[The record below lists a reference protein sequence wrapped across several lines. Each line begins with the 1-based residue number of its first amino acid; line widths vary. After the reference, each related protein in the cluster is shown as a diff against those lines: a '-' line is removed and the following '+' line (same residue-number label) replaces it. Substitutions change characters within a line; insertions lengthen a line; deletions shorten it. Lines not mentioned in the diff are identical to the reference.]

1 MRRAVITL
9 LSFTLVMTMAACSSN
24 PTNSG
29 GEKGGKGSGSSEIT
43 EQQKGAQSQADEKI
57 SSSGAQQGNDPSSK
71 DKASLEDKTSQSV
84 GAATES
90 KSQPELKGEAAAEN
104 KQQSQAAGVTIE
116 STVRTPQPVEATTP
130 NKARPIPATEP
141 VPESRL
147 RQAQVVEPSAVAK
160 PQPQPSRVEAV
171 TPEIKSLPTSPGEQ
185 PAAEVKPQPQPS
197 Q

>member
-24 PTNSG
+24 PTNSS

-57 SSSGAQQGNDPSSK
+57 SSSGAQNDLSSK
-71 DKASLEDKTSQSV
+71 DKASLEDKASQSV

-90 KSQPELKGEAAAEN
+90 KSQPELKGEAAEN
-104 KQQSQAAGVTIE
+104 KQQSQAAGVTNE
-116 STVRTPQPVEATTP
+116 STVRTPQPVEAATP
-130 NKARPIPATEP
+130 NKARPMPAVEP
-141 VPESRL
+141 VPESRP
-147 RQAQVVEPSAVAK
+147 RQAQVVEPSTVAK
-160 PQPQPSRVEAV
+160 PQPQASRVEAV
-171 TPEIKSLPTSPGEQ
+171 TPEIKLLPTSPGDQ
-185 PAAEVKPQPQPS
+185 PAPEVKPQLQPS